1 MINTHTC
8 LDGEDRLGPELDC
21 PHCRAGLLEA
31 FRTSPDAPE
40 APESPREAAVRRH
53 PSGSLPHL
61 QVPPES
67 ARTVPFPDRES
78 EPFTDEQQEP
88 EIHTHTTEH
97 GAEPDPFA
105 DDGSGDWFARC
116 SCGWSDGGH
125 YARPAGLPVAARLAK
140 LRAQKHREDT
150 AR

>member
-1 MINTHTC
+1 MILKHTC
-8 LDGEDRLGPELDC
+8 LDGEDRLGTEFDC
-21 PHCRAGLLEA
+21 PYCRAGLLDA
-31 FRTSPDAPE
+31 FRTSPDTD
-40 APESPREAAVRRH
+40 ESPREAAMRRH
-53 PSGSLPHL
+53 PSGRLPHVE
-61 QVPPES
+61 VPPGM
-67 ARTVPFPDRES
+67 ARPVPFQERET
-78 EPFTDEQQEP
+78 EPFSDEHQSP